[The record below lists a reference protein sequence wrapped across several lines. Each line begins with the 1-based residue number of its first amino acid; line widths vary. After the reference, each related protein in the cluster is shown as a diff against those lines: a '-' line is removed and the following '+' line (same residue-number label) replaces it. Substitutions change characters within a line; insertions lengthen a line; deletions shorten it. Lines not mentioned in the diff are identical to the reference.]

1 MSLLTDYMKDNIK
14 KFRERLYDTQVEV
27 RTVTSVLSSGDAYGR
42 TASPTYTSA
51 NINAQVAWGNRYGYN
66 NSEGGITAY
75 ADAMLITSLDN
86 ITVLAIPKTYV
97 IIESNK
103 YSIDRIE
110 KYTDSNELVVH
121 CNKMA

>member
-1 MSLLTDYMKDNIK
+1 MSLLTEYQKDQIK
-14 KFRERLYDTQVEV
+14 AARERVYDTQIEV
-27 RTVTSVLSSGDAYGR
+27 RVITSIITAEDAYGR

-86 ITVLAIPKTYV
+86 ITVLAAPKIYV
-97 IIESNK
+97 IIENNK

-110 KYTDSNELVVH
+110 KYIDSNELVVH